1 MILSERLARQL
12 GAKPGDTVR
21 VPTSQGVQELS
32 VLLVDDSYGYFPH
45 PDERLYGVVA
55 DRHFAEH
62 HCLDTTLV
70 GDAAI
75 VLRPGTDPRPI
86 EAALRAAHPDRRLSV
101 EWGPDIRDH
110 HVADLARDFALFDL
124 ILGLTAIL
132 AALGVLNGQLLAALE
147 RAKEVGI
154 LRALGATRRQL
165 AGTVLIEAL
174 VTGALGGLVGTA
186 LGAALIPV
194 VWLLMPESPAAIGTT
209 RYGEATDAPPPPA
222 ANRGAMLAIHT
233 LVDAAKAPIF
243 WRTCSFKAP
252 SSSRGLVAA

>member
-1 MILSERLARQL
+1 
-12 GAKPGDTVR
+12 
-21 VPTSQGVQELS
+21 
-32 VLLVDDSYGYFPH
+32 
-45 PDERLYGVVA
+45 
-55 DRHFAEH
+55 
-62 HCLDTTLV
+62 
-70 GDAAI
+70 
-75 VLRPGTDPRPI
+75 
-86 EAALRAAHPDRRLSV
+86 LSV

-124 ILGLTAIL
+124 ILGLTALL

-194 VWLLMPESPAAIGTT
+194 VVSALESLSGLDLPNIGPGPWLWIVPLGSMALAGLASLYPMFHAT
-209 RYGEATDAPPPPA
+209 RVDPTRAVRAP
-222 ANRGAMLAIHT
+222 
-233 LVDAAKAPIF
+233 
-243 WRTCSFKAP
+243 
-252 SSSRGLVAA
+252 